1 MIIIIIL
8 IVLIYI
14 EIINCIKIKY
24 FSYDSYN
31 LIYKT
36 NIINKSQNN
45 SFNFLIDTGSP
56 YTWILGNKIKSS
68 KFKKL
73 PIENISIPFNN
84 GDVDNF
90 TMYDIKLYLNN
101 ISFDTKMG
109 ISYNDKINFVRLF
122 DGMIGLGGFEA
133 NDENINHFKNR
144 TIIYRMTNQKI
155 IKNNIFSLYINKT
168 NINKGDYNINGGDLI
183 FGGIDNSKYEENI
196 KWYDTK
202 FFWSLNLSNITIN
215 KTLNIN
221 NIIKIDSGTE
231 GFVFNKSVCD
241 IIHEQIGGT
250 YNENTGLYVFK
261 DIDKVKNNIS
271 IYLNNDK
278 FILTPNDYTYKFNNT
293 FYSNFIV
300 NNNNNIVLGL
310 PFLRKYYSIYDFDNK
325 KIGLAKS
332 I

>member
-1 MIIIIIL
+1 
-8 IVLIYI
+8 
-14 EIINCIKIKY
+14 
-24 FSYDSYN
+24 
-31 LIYKT
+31 
-36 NIINKSQNN
+36 
-45 SFNFLIDTGSP
+45 
-56 YTWILGNKIKSS
+56 
-68 KFKKL
+68 
-73 PIENISIPFNN
+73 
-84 GDVDNF
+84 
-90 TMYDIKLYLNN
+90 MYDIKLYLNN

-133 NDENINHFKNR
+133 DDENINHFKNR
-144 TIIYRMTNQKI
+144 TII
-155 IKNNIFSLYINKT
+155 KNNIFSLYIYKT
-168 NINKGDYNINGGDLI
+168 NINKGYYNINGGELI

-202 FFWSLNLSNITIN
+202 FFWSLDLSNITIN
-215 KTLNIN
+215 ETLNININ

-231 GFVFNKSVCD
+231 GFVFNKSICD
-241 IIHEQIGGT
+241 IIHEKINVT
-250 YNENTGLYVFK
+250 YNKSTGLYVFK

-278 FILTPNDYTYKFNNT
+278 FILTPDDYTYKINNT

-332 I
+332 IQYL